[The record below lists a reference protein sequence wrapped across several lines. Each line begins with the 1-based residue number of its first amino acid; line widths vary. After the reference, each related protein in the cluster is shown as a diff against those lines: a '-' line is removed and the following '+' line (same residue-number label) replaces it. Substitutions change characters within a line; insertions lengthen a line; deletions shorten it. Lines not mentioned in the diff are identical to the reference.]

1 MAATS
6 DREIVTQLVA
16 ANQQLTKTNQILTE
30 QLKTA
35 NDSNALLIAKLGT
48 IKRRECLHRMAA
60 GAQLALP
67 LTMQPGS
74 PALIRLATA
83 GHMATKMLQAMA
95 AAPAK
100 PKLLIIRTKP
110 PDLIPWADQPKVA
123 SDDLGK
129 V

>member
-48 IKRRECLHRMAA
+48 TKTQAPPPNGSGRATRPPFDHATW
-60 GAQLALP
+60 LASLDP
-67 LTMQPGS
+67 LGYCWTHGYKDV
-74 PALIRLATA
+74 A
-83 GHMATKMLQAMA
+83 GHGSSTCKAKALDHKDEAT
-95 AAPAK
+95 
-100 PKLLIIRTKP
+100 
-110 PDLIPWADQPKVA
+110 
-123 SDDLGK
+123 
-129 V
+129 